1 MSQEF
6 WTVNSPLQSTL
17 ISLVEA
23 IAIALGAEFKV
34 YLPQL
39 LPQILRVLTHDI
51 SKDRHVTLKLLSC
64 LQKLGS
70 NLDEYLH
77 LILPPVVRLFD
88 ARDCPT
94 QVSKQALETVG
105 GNNLILNLILFNPH
119 ALTCITIPDRSAS

>member
-1 MSQEF
+1 MLLQEF

-17 ISLVEA
+17 ITLVEA

-39 LPQILRVLTHDI
+39 LPQILRVLTHDT
-51 SKDRHVTLKLLSC
+51 SKDRQVTLKLLIC

-70 NLDEYLH
+70 NLDDYLH

-88 ARDCPT
+88 AKDCPSS
-94 QVSKQALETVG
+94 VCKQALETVRIVWFVYL
-105 GNNLILNLILFNPH
+105 LIF
-119 ALTCITIPDRSAS
+119 DV